1 MKKISCTP
9 INPKKYSCY
18 GLKKSSYKEFA
29 LEPKKFM
36 RLENS
41 PPPPP
46 PITFLMVRP
55 LVAVSGL
62 QIITARIAIRRRS
75 IQKVY
80 SARDQGKEIYL

>member
-1 MKKISCTP
+1 MLWPKTKFIQRICFRTKKIH
-9 INPKKYSCY
+9 
-18 GLKKSSYKEFA
+18 A
-29 LEPKKFM
+29 ARKFP
-36 RLENS
+36 S
-41 PPPPP
+41 PPPP

-62 QIITARIAIRRRS
+62 QIITARIAIRRQS

>member
-1 MKKISCTP
+1 MLW
-9 INPKKYSCY
+9 PKK
-18 GLKKSSYKEFA
+18 
-29 LEPKKFM
+29 KFIQ
-36 RLENS
+36 RICFRTKQIHAARKFPS
-41 PPPPP
+41 P

-80 SARDQGKEIYL
+80 SVRDRGKEIQYL

>member
-1 MKKISCTP
+1 MLWP
-9 INPKKYSCY
+9 
-18 GLKKSSYKEFA
+18 KKSSYKEFDN
-29 LEPKKFM
+29 EKKFM

-41 PPPPP
+41 PPSPPP
-46 PITFLMVRP
+46 PITLLMVRP

-80 SARDQGKEIYL
+80 SVYDAGKEIYVVKINPHTKMSSA

>member
-1 MKKISCTP
+1 MLWPKKKFIQRICFRTKKIHAARKFP
-9 INPKKYSCY
+9 
-18 GLKKSSYKEFA
+18 SS
-29 LEPKKFM
+29 
-36 RLENS
+36 
-41 PPPPP
+41 P

-62 QIITARIAIRRRS
+62 QITARIAIRRRS

>member
-1 MKKISCTP
+1 MLWPKKKFIQRICFRTKKIH
-9 INPKKYSCY
+9 
-18 GLKKSSYKEFA
+18 A
-29 LEPKKFM
+29 ARKFP
-36 RLENS
+36 S
-41 PPPPP
+41 PP

-80 SARDQGKEIYL
+80 SVCDAGKEIYLVKINPHTKMSSA

>member
-41 PPPPP
+41 PPPP